1 AQAGA
6 RSSVAEQRT
15 HNPSVGGSIPPGPT
29 PPAPPLPVPPGHL
42 DRLVPVL
49 LLAALLRCASTIWAV
64 SEFRF
69 PHVDAGDRAG
79 LFARNL
85 GMTPGLLVLLAGGH
99 CDRLNVRAP
108 RHHADCRRH
117 QRRPPRRRPCRP

>member
-1 AQAGA
+1 M
-6 RSSVAEQRT
+6 
-15 HNPSVGGSIPPGPT
+15 
-29 PPAPPLPVPPGHL
+29 PPGHL

-69 PHVDAGDRAG
+69 PHVDAGDRAR

-85 GMTPGLLVLLAGGH
+85 GMTPGLLVFLTAVSSSLR
-99 CDRLNVRAP
+99 RLRAL
-108 RHHADCRRH
+108 
-117 QRRPPRRRPCRP
+117 